1 MIFDLI
7 MMMKWRFNEVKI
19 WRLIFYKNFY
29 RKKKENT
36 IADQPEYSEH
46 GRTIYNVLEEGEN
59 WEKIEA

>member
-1 MIFDLI
+1 MRWKFDG
-7 MMMKWRFNEVKI
+7 WFST
-19 WRLIFYKNFY
+19 KNFIE
-29 RKKKENT
+29 KKENT